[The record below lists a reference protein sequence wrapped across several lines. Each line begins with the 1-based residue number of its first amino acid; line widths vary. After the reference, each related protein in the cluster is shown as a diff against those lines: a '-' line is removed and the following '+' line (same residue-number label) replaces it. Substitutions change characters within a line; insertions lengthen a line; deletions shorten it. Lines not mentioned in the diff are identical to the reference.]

1 MQDSTAR
8 KAYDT
13 DLSDAEWAI
22 IEPLIP
28 GCTGAGRPRKTS
40 MREVLNAIFYL
51 VRTGC
56 AWRHL
61 PHDFPPPGTVY
72 DYFSSWTRNG
82 TLKHIHDTLRRKVRI
97 EAGRNEEPSASC
109 IDSQSVKT
117 NEQGG
122 IDGYDAGKK
131 IVGRKRHI
139 LVDTMGL
146 ILAVVV
152 HSAGTQDRDGAKAV
166 FDRIMRERPQ
176 RLELAW
182 ADGGYAGKLIE
193 WVKQECGL
201 VLEIV
206 KRSDDVKG
214 FKLLPRRWVVE
225 RTFAW
230 LGRFRRMSKD
240 YEFNPSTSEAMIHL
254 AMINIMTRRL
264 ASA

>member
-1 MQDSTAR
+1 MRRQVR
-8 KAYDT
+8 VQ
-13 DLSDAEWAI
+13 
-22 IEPLIP
+22 
-28 GCTGAGRPRKTS
+28 AGRH
-40 MREVLNAIFYL
+40 E
-51 VRTGC
+51 
-56 AWRHL
+56 
-61 PHDFPPPGTVY
+61 D
-72 DYFSSWTRNG
+72 
-82 TLKHIHDTLRRKVRI
+82 
-97 EAGRNEEPSASC
+97 PSAAS

-152 HSAGTQDRDGAKAV
+152 HSAGVQDRDGAKAV
-166 FDRIMRERPQ
+166 FDRIMQEDPP

-193 WVKQECGL
+193 WVKKECGL
-201 VLEIV
+201 TLEIV

-240 YEFNPSTSEAMIHL
+240 YEFNTSTSEAMIHL

-264 ASA
+264 ALA

>member
-1 MQDSTAR
+1 MDERTER
-8 KAYDT
+8 KPYDT

-28 GCTGAGRPRKTS
+28 GGKPGGRPRKTNI
-40 MREVLNAIFYL
+40 REVINAIFYL

-61 PHDFPPPGTVY
+61 PHDFPPSGTVY
-72 DYFSSWTRNG
+72 DYFSFWTRDG
-82 TLKHIHDTLRRKVRI
+82 TLRPIHDTLRRQVRVQA
-97 EAGRNEEPSASC
+97 ERDAEPSAAC
-109 IDSQSVKT
+109 IDRRSVKT
-117 NEQGG
+117 NEQGD
-122 IDGYDAGKK
+122 IDGYDAGQK
-131 IVGRKRHI
+131 IMGRKRPI
-139 LVDTMGL
+139 LGDTMGL
-146 ILAVVV
+146 ILAAVV
-152 HSAGTQDRDGAKAV
+152 HSAGIQDRDGAKAV
-166 FDRIMRERPQ
+166 LDRIKKEHPQ
-176 RLELAW
+176 RLELVW
-182 ADGGYAGKLIE
+182 ADGGDAGQLIE
-193 WVKQECGL
+193 WVKQEWGW

-214 FKLLPRRWVVE
+214 FKLLPHRWVVE

-240 YEFNPSTSEAMIHL
+240 YEFNTSTSEAMIHL

>member
-1 MQDSTAR
+1 MIESKQR
-8 KAYDT
+8 KPYDT
-13 DLSDAEWAI
+13 DVTDKEWGI

-28 GCTGAGRPRKTS
+28 PCPGGGRPRKTNI
-40 MREVLNAIFYL
+40 REVVNAIFYVL
-51 VRTGC
+51 RTGC
-56 AWRHL
+56 AWRLL

-72 DYFSSWTRNG
+72 DYFSNWSRKG
-82 TLKHIHDTLRRKVRI
+82 VLKHIHDALRRQVRI
-97 EAGRNEEPSASC
+97 QDGRDPEPSAAC

-131 IVGRKRHI
+131 VAGRKRHI

-146 ILAVVV
+146 IVAVVV
-152 HSAGTQDRDGAKAV
+152 HSAGIQDRDGAKLV
-166 FDRIMRERPQ
+166 LDRIRDEHPA
-176 RLELAW
+176 RLGLIW

-193 WVKQECGL
+193 WTKRECGW

-206 KRSDDVKG
+206 KRNDDLKG
-214 FKLLPRRWVVE
+214 FKVLPRRWVVE

-240 YEFNPSTSEAMIHL
+240 YEFNPSASEG
-254 AMINIMTRRL
+254 
-264 ASA
+264 

>member
-1 MQDSTAR
+1 
-8 KAYDT
+8 
-13 DLSDAEWAI
+13 
-22 IEPLIP
+22 
-28 GCTGAGRPRKTS
+28 
-40 MREVLNAIFYL
+40 MREVVNAIFYL
-51 VRTGC
+51 LRTGC

-72 DYFSSWTRNG
+72 DYFSSWSRTG
-82 TLKHIHDTLRRKVRI
+82 IIKLIHDTLRRQVRGKA
-97 EAGRNEEPSASC
+97 ERNEEPSAAC

-139 LVDTMGL
+139 LVDTIGL

-152 HSAGTQDRDGAKAV
+152 HSAGIQDRDGAKAV
-166 FDRIMRERPQ
+166 FDKIKQENPL
-176 RLELAW
+176 RLELIW
-182 ADGGYAGKLIE
+182 ADGGYQGKLIE
-193 WVKQECGL
+193 WVKQECGW

-240 YEFNPSTSEAMIHL
+240 YEFNTTTSEAMIHL

-264 ASA
+264 AAA